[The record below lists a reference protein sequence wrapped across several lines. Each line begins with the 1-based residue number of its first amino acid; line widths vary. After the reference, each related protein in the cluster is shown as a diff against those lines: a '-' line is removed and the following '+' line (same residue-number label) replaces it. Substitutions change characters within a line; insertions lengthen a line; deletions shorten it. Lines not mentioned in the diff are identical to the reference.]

1 MALYTKLKTNLVLLL
16 NLLKIIL
23 LESKGKV
30 SRIPSHGFMKSEL
43 ILANKKRLSFIS
55 VFFLFTT
62 HYISL
67 KGLVLMRLV
76 IKPTT
81 FSETTRTLLF
91 ALS

>member
-43 ILANKKRLSFIS
+43 ILAKKKTEFYLSLFFIYN
-55 VFFLFTT
+55 T
-62 HYISL
+62 
-67 KGLVLMRLV
+67 
-76 IKPTT
+76 
-81 FSETTRTLLF
+81 
-91 ALS
+91 